1 MAHAFITAL
10 RFAGRLLLYLVA
22 SRARLAAENL
32 ALRQQLVIYRRKNP
46 RPSLRDRDRLFWAL
60 LSRIWPNWRTALV
73 VVKPDTVIRWQ
84 RRLFREFWYRKCR
97 DGRRGRPRIRRYH
110 VQYIRRISAD
120 HPEYGEDRIALELEL
135 KFGIKHSTATIRKY
149 MVRPTGPRRP
159 TQSWRTFL
167 KNQADAIW
175 MCDFCVQQTVRFKA
189 LYIFVIME
197 LGSRKVVHINVT
209 RHPTQAWVRQQIR
222 NAAFHG
228 EPKFLVHDND
238 GIFGQLGKP
247 VTVEVGGK
255 KVSCRSAF
263 DVWLADVMGI
273 RGLPT
278 PYHAPNAQAHV
289 ERLIGTLRRELLD
302 RILVWNEGQLRTV
315 LAEYTRWYNAGRVHQ
330 GIHGIP
336 DPDPELL
343 GDKPADGKLV
353 ARPVCGGLHHD
364 YRAVA

>member
-1 MAHAFITAL
+1 MAHAFMTVL
-10 RFAGRLLLYLVA
+10 CLAGRLVFYLVA

-32 ALRQQLVIYRRKNP
+32 ALRQQLVVYRRKRP
-46 RPSLRDRDRLFWAL
+46 RPALRSRDRLFWAL

-84 RRLFREFWYRKCR
+84 KKRFREFWYRKSQQ
-97 DGRRGRPRIRRYH
+97 GRRGRPRIRRH
-110 VQYIRRISAD
+110 HAEFIRRISGD
-120 HPEYGEDRIALELEL
+120 HPEYGEDRIALELEV
-135 KFGIKHSTATIRKY
+135 KFGIKHSAATIRKY
-149 MVRPTGPRRP
+149 MVKRTGPNQP
-159 TQSWRTFL
+159 SQSWRTFL

-209 RHPTQAWVRQQIR
+209 GHPTQAWVRQLVR
-222 NAAFHG
+222 DAAFDG

-238 GIFGQLGKP
+238 GMYGQLGKP

-273 RGLPT
+273 RGIPT

-289 ERLIGTLRRELLD
+289 ERFIGTLRRELLD
-302 RILVWNEGQLRTV
+302 RILVWNERQLATV
-315 LAEYTRWYNAGRVHQ
+315 VNEYVRWFNEGRVHQ

-336 DPDPELL
+336 DPPPELA
-343 GDKPADGKLV
+343 GEKPVNGKLV
-353 ARPVCGGLHHD
+353 ARPICGGLHHD
-364 YRAVA
+364 YRHVA